1 MRLKRDEAP
10 AYQSSFSLIVLL
22 GVVTF
27 VFVLMRTAPGDPVT
41 LLAGPTA
48 DPATIEQLRMA
59 LGLDQPV
66 WVQLTIF
73 LGNFVRGDMG
83 NSLVYNSQVSDLILR
98 ALPQTI
104 YLSACA
110 LVIAVLIAVPA
121 GIWSA
126 LRPGSFGDR
135 VAEAIILA
143 AQSLPAFWI
152 GIILIYLFAVQLGWL
167 PTSGNETWSSV
178 ILPAFTLSIFQLP
191 LLTRTVRS
199 TTLSIASQDFVK
211 AAFAK
216 GLSTPRIVTAYIAMN
231 MLVPITTV
239 IALQAGTML
248 SGAVVTEAVFAWP
261 GLGTLAMSSLLA
273 RDYPMVQGIVLF
285 SAAIVILLNIAADAI
300 SVVMDPRLR
309 S

>member
-1 MRLKRDEAP
+1 MRH
-10 AYQSSFSLIVLL
+10 LIVRLL
-22 GVVTF
+22 RSIIVLFGVVAF
-27 VFVLMRTAPGDPVT
+27 VFVLMRMAPGDPIT
-41 LLAGPTA
+41 MMAGPTA
-48 DPATIEQLRMA
+48 DPATVESLRSS
-59 LGLDQPV
+59 LGLDRPLS
-66 WVQLTIF
+66 VQLIIF
-73 LGNFVRGDMG
+73 LGNFVRGDLG
-83 NSLVYNSQVSDLILR
+83 DSLVSQSPVIDLILR

-110 LVIAVLIAVPA
+110 LLVAILIAVPA

-126 LRPGSFGDR
+126 LRPGSLGDR
-135 VAEAIILA
+135 AAEAMILA

-152 GIILIYLFAVQLGWL
+152 SIILIYFFAVKLGWL
-167 PTSGNETWSSV
+167 PSSGNETWSAV

-199 TTLSIASQDFVK
+199 TTLSIASQDYVK

-216 GLSTPRIVTAYIAMN
+216 GLSTPRILGAYVFMN

-273 RDYPMVQGIVLF
+273 RDYPMVQAIVLF
-285 SAAIVILLNIAADAI
+285 SASIVILLNIAADAV
-300 SVVMDPRLR
+300 SVILDPRLR
-309 S
+309 D

>member
-1 MRLKRDEAP
+1 MRHLSIRLLR
-10 AYQSSFSLIVLL
+10 SVIVLF
-22 GVVTF
+22 GVVAF
-27 VFVLMRTAPGDPVT
+27 VFVMMRMAPGDPVT

-48 DPATIEQLRMA
+48 DQATVENLRSA
-59 LGLDQPV
+59 LGLDRSLGI
-66 WVQLTIF
+66 QLLVF
-73 LGNFVRGDMG
+73 LKNFLQGDLG
-83 NSLVYNSQVSDLILR
+83 NSLVYQSPVIDLILR

-110 LVIAVLIAVPA
+110 LLVAILIAVPA
-121 GIWSA
+121 GVWSA
-126 LRPGSFGDR
+126 LRPGSLGDR
-135 VAEAIILA
+135 AAEAMILA

-152 GIILIYLFAVQLGWL
+152 SIILIYLFAVRLGWL
-167 PTSGNETWSSV
+167 PSSGNETWSSV

-199 TTLSIASQDFVK
+199 TTLSIASQDYVK

-216 GLSTPRIVTAYIAMN
+216 GLSMPRILGAYVFIN

-300 SVVMDPRLR
+300 SVALDPRLR
-309 S
+309 D